1 MNKVTIQDVAK
12 VANVSIT
19 TVSRVINKT
28 PSVTAK
34 NRLRVEEA
42 IRKLK
47 FKPNISAQRL
57 AGGKTNTI
65 GLVIPFYPGL
75 FHSFYAIEIIRAIGA
90 VCERMRMDLLLHLS
104 TRNAVLNFNAVDGIV
119 FADIID
125 NVAQVDEAIK
135 QGIPSVVINRNF
147 EQSQVNCV
155 YIDNK
160 AGAYEAVNYLIGLNH
175 KIIAHISGD
184 LNTQAASERLAGY
197 KKALVDKGILA
208 SDKYIFKADYSR
220 NSSRKAVE
228 AIIKT
233 DKRPTAIFV
242 ASDDMAMEAISAL
255 AEKRIN
261 VPQDISVI
269 GFDDDPI
276 GLFGQIRLTTVH
288 QPLNEMCEKA
298 LETLLYL
305 IAGKPVSLKNAALKP
320 QLVIRDSVTAFRPK
334 S

>member
-1 MNKVTIQDVAK
+1 VNKVTIQDVAK